1 MYFISFDKSRCSYLN
16 KQLKN
21 TLRMK
26 KPLNKK
32 KNVKGC
38 DGVKQEQPVL
48 EKSQL
53 LLKVNQSLSLYGD
66 DLFWGDDLAL
76 IQSRLL
82 AIESSI
88 AVVGQFSVGKS
99 ALLNALLGEEILS
112 NRVVEST
119 KVLTRIRHC
128 ATQEEAKIRLTK
140 HDGSQETIKMAHID
154 DLQKYTT
161 FQGEDITN
169 ELQYVDLYWPVQFLN
184 QDLVL
189 VDTPGA
195 NSLTASAFQ
204 TTREQLKTSSAI
216 IYLFLGTKGLDAA
229 DYPLIQEFIRQRKKV
244 FLVGTH
250 IDQVTTDQWQEV
262 VSDVQ
267 AKLNPLRQ
275 GEVIDIIGV
284 SSKDALRGKQQEDTS
299 LVTSSNISSLEAM
312 LHNYMKNKEY
322 EQAELRSVEHDY
334 LQIVDEIEAQEM
346 EEKSNEQVKI
356 QERQRR
362 LERLIVLTE
371 LDYDKVEQEGLVLI
385 KGRKHGLKPLGITYE
400 NEWKQE
406 GATVL
411 KTVQQK
417 YMTFAEAL
425 KESMSASYTQI
436 DGLKERYVRHLND
449 VEQSYHLWHQD
460 MERLAGRF
468 IVSFEKNVRQ
478 GDQSF
483 FESLQQ
489 LGTNVDI
496 QWDDFERIIKGMS
509 LTPYRVDKAFEVF
522 EEYKSENAD
531 YVSFEKEVEQKK
543 MDLRHAEQELQLQR
557 KAAKQEVDSQKKT
570 KEQELGVKPEPR
582 ERYREKGILF
592 WKKKEFIGYDYSNQ
606 ERWDE
611 KIQAIHDTYQKKKQ
625 HVEEEFKGKFGEFEH
640 DKQALEEEYEV
651 LEDMKQAHAQ
661 ELMMA
666 LYDTVLNQSNIVKE
680 GHSRK
685 IKEMQ
690 SEWDELLDFQ
700 HERFDEHT
708 QRIEE
713 AFRQFVR
720 ESKEMAIQKIKVL

>member
-1 MYFISFDKSRCSYLN
+1 MDFVSFDKSSFSDLN
-16 KQLKN
+16 KQLKS
-21 TLRMK
+21 TLRVK

-38 DGVKQEQPVL
+38 DGMKQEQPVL

-66 DLFWGDDLAL
+66 DLFSGDDLTL
-76 IQSRLL
+76 IQTRLL

-128 ATQEEAKIRLTK
+128 ATQEEANVRLTK
-140 HDGSQETIKMAHID
+140 HDGSQETIKMTHID

-250 IDQVTTDQWQEV
+250 IDQVTTDQWREV

-284 SSKDALRGKQQEDTS
+284 SSKDALRGKQQGDMS
-299 LVTSSNISSLEAM
+299 LVTSSNISSLEAI

-322 EQAELRSVEHDY
+322 EQAELRSIESDY
-334 LQIVDEIEAQEM
+334 LQILDEIEAQET
-346 EEKSNEQVKI
+346 EEKSNEKVKI

-385 KGRKHGLKPLGITYE
+385 KGRKYDLKTLSITYE
-400 NEWKQE
+400 NEWKQD
-406 GATVL
+406 GAVVL

-417 YMTFAEAL
+417 YRVFAEAL

-460 MERLAGRF
+460 MEKLAGRF
-468 IVSFEKNVRQ
+468 IMSFEKNVQQ

-489 LGTNVDI
+489 FGTNVDI
-496 QWDDFERIIKGMS
+496 QWNDFERIIKEMT
-509 LTPYRVDKAFEVF
+509 LTPYRLDETFEVF

-531 YVSFEKEVEQKK
+531 YVSFEKEIRQKK
-543 MDLRHAEQELQLQR
+543 EELRRLKHELQFQR
-557 KAAKQEVDSQKKT
+557 KAAKQEVDNQKKV
-570 KEQELGVKPEPR
+570 KKQELGVKPEPH
-582 ERYREKGILF
+582 ELYREKGILI
-592 WKKKEFIGYDYSNQ
+592 WKQKELIGYDYSDQ

-611 KIQAIHDTYQKKKQ
+611 QYRTIHDTHQKKKRL
-625 HVEEEFKGKFGEFEH
+625 VEQDFKRRIATVES
-640 DKQALEEEYEV
+640 DKHALEEEYEV

-661 ELMMA
+661 EMMMA
-666 LYDTVLNQSNIVKE
+666 LYDAVLNNSNIVKE
-680 GHSRK
+680 GHNRK

-690 SEWDELLDFQ
+690 SEWKELLDFQ
-700 HERFDEHT
+700 HERFDKHT
-708 QRIEE
+708 QRIEK